1 MGQFCTTERK
11 IDIGESRL
19 PMKKS
24 KSVNKEKGKP
34 FVIKFNKKD
43 DNKIVKR
50 VNSLIE
56 RENTWDQEKEPNPSR
71 KTLNGLLG
79 IHPNCRKAPFWGKE
93 EDSDSISSDD
103 SEENK
108 GEDSSEQSDGYYSSG
123 ESVKSA
129 DSDRSS
135 EMTRSNTPPS
145 TKKIVEKTEEVE
157 NATISVGPTEVIYNG
172 PVDIETGKMN
182 GVGEM
187 YLPNGAEYRGD
198 IVQNICEGQGRLK
211 LPSGGVYEG
220 MFHDNKFHGKGKFLM
235 REGGFYFGDWVK
247 GHKHGQGKEIAPDG
261 SKYDGQF
268 RHGKYDGKG
277 ELKFGNGIIYVGEFR
292 DGKLHGHGTIS
303 QPDGTEVTGIFKNDE
318 MVSQIS
324 LKKNT
329 DVS

>member
-11 IDIGESRL
+11 LDIGESKL
-19 PMKKS
+19 TLKKS
-24 KSVNKEKGKP
+24 KSEKNKGKP
-34 FVIKFNKKD
+34 FVITFNNKTPKAAKSFIKRKK
-43 DNKIVKR
+43 
-50 VNSLIE
+50 
-56 RENTWDQEKEPNPSR
+56 TWDQEKEPNPSR
-71 KTLNGLLG
+71 TTLTEQLG
-79 IHPNCRKAPFWGKE
+79 INPSGRKASFWGKQ
-93 EDSDSISSDD
+93 EDLYSISSDD
-103 SEENK
+103 SEKNED
-108 GEDSSEQSDGYYSSG
+108 EDSSEQSDGYYSSG
-123 ESVKSA
+123 ESVKSS
-129 DSDRSS
+129 DSYQSS

-145 TKKIVEKTEEVE
+145 TKKVVGKTEEVE

-247 GHKHGQGKEIAPDG
+247 GHKHGQGKETAPDG